1 MILDPFKIVVATL
14 LLVVLQVSMM
24 PQLMPT
30 GAAPDLMVVLV
41 VVLAI
46 RRGMIAAALAGFLGG
61 VLLDAQSTQ
70 HIGLSSLL
78 YVCVGVWVAMRVE
91 PAEAV
96 GPVPA
101 PPPAVPPLLQFAYVI
116 AGATLVQIGMVVL
129 QVMLGEGTPVAFAL
143 TQVVIPTIL
152 ETALVALILLPLLR
166 RLFPVKIRI
175 DRAAAATA

>member
-1 MILDPFKIVVATL
+1 VILDAVKIVIATL

-30 GAAPDLMVVLV
+30 
-41 VVLAI
+41 I

-91 PAEAV
+91 PAEAI

-101 PPPAVPPLLQFAYVI
+101 PPPAVPPLLQFTYVI
-116 AGATLVQIGMVVL
+116 AGAAVVQIGMIVL
-129 QVMLGEGTPVAFAL
+129 QVMLGESTPVVFAL
-143 TQVVIPTIL
+143 THVVLPTIL
-152 ETALVALILLPLLR
+152 ETALVSLILLPLLR
-166 RLFPVKIRI
+166 RLFPVQIRI